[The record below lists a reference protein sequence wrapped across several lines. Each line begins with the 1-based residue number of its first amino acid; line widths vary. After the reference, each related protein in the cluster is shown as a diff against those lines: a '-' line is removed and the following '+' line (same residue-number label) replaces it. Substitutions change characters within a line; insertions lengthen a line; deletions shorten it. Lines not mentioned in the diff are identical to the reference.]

1 MDNEMN
7 PAIKF
12 EITKRLLSGNGE
24 PISGQQLAD
33 EFGLSRTAIWK
44 HIKELE
50 TDGFVIETIKK
61 KGYIL
66 VSSPDSIQAAKVEQY
81 LTSTRF
87 GRTIHYFEQCPS
99 TQPIAHQYAQGNA
112 PDGTI
117 VVCEEQTA
125 GRGRMA
131 RPWKSSR
138 GKGIWMSVIIRPEIP
153 PMKAPQF
160 TLIAAV
166 AVTRAI
172 EDIAD
177 VRAEI
182 KWPND
187 LLINGKKCTGILT
200 ELQADVDRVQ
210 AIILGI
216 GVNVNQDLEDFPED
230 IQHIATSIKMI
241 TGVPVDR
248 AHLVARILHY
258 LEIYSDMYVEHG
270 FKPLKI
276 LWESYSGTLGRRI
289 KAVMVHQQIEGTAL
303 GITNDGVLQVQTD
316 DGQIHEIYSADIE
329 IQKE

>member
-1 MDNEMN
+1 MDYEMN
-7 PAIKF
+7 PAIKQ
-12 EITKRLLSGNGE
+12 EITKRLLSAKGN

-50 TDGFVIETIKK
+50 SDGFMIETIKK
-61 KGYIL
+61 KGYVL
-66 VSSPDSIQAAKVEQY
+66 SSSPDSIQAAKVEQH
-81 LTSTRF
+81 LTTKRF
-87 GRTIHYFEQCPS
+87 GRHIHYVEQCPS
-99 TQPIAHQYAQGNA
+99 TQPIAHQLAQVNA
-112 PDGTI
+112 LDGT
-117 VVCEEQTA
+117 VVLTEEQTA
-125 GRGRMA
+125 GKGRMA
-131 RPWKSSR
+131 RPWTSSR

-172 EDIAD
+172 EDIAE

-216 GVNVNQDLEDFPED
+216 GVNVNQDLEDFPDE
-230 IQHIATSIKMI
+230 IQPIATSIKMVA
-241 TGVPVDR
+241 GVHIDR

-258 LEIYSDMYVEHG
+258 LEIYTDMYVEHG
-270 FKPLKI
+270 FEPLKL

-289 KAVMVHQQIEGTAL
+289 KAVMINQQIEGIAL

-316 DGQIHEIYSADIE
+316 DGTIHGIYSADIE
-329 IQKE
+329 IQK

>member
-1 MDNEMN
+1 MN
-7 PAIKF
+7 PAIKQ
-12 EITKRLLSGNGE
+12 EITKRLLSANGE
-24 PISGQQLAD
+24 PLSGQQLAD

-50 TDGFVIETIKK
+50 VDGFVIETVKK

-66 VSSPDSIQAAKVEQY
+66 TSSPDSIQAAKVEQH
-81 LTSTRF
+81 LTTNRF
-87 GRTIHYFEQCPS
+87 GRSIHYFEECLS
-99 TQPIAHQYAQGNA
+99 TQPIAHQLAQENA

-117 VVCEEQTA
+117 VLCEEQTA

-131 RPWKSSR
+131 RVWTSSR
-138 GKGIWMSVIIRPEIP
+138 GKGIWMSTIIRPEIP

-166 AVTRAI
+166 AVSRAI

-216 GVNVNQDLEDFPED
+216 GVNVNQDLEDFPEE
-230 IQHIATSIKMI
+230 IQPIATSVKMV
-241 TGVPVDR
+241 TGVHIDR
-248 AHLVARILHY
+248 ARLVARILHY
-258 LEIYSDMYVEHG
+258 LEIYTDMYVEHG
-270 FKPLKI
+270 FEPLKL

-289 KAVMVHQQIEGTAL
+289 KAVMIHQQIEGIAL

-316 DGQIHEIYSADIE
+316 DGKIHGIYSADIE
-329 IQKE
+329 IQK

>member
-1 MDNEMN
+1 MN
-7 PAIKF
+7 PAIKL
-12 EITKRLLSGNGE
+12 EITKRLLSAKSE

-50 TDGFVIETIKK
+50 AEGFVIETIKK

-66 VSSPDSIQAAKVEQY
+66 ASSPDSIQVAKVEQY
-81 LTSTRF
+81 LTTTRF
-87 GRTIHYFEQCPS
+87 GRKIHYFEQCLS
-99 TQPIAHQYAQGNA
+99 TQPVAHQLAQENA
-112 PDGTI
+112 IDGTL
-117 VVCEEQTA
+117 VLCEEQTA

-131 RPWKSSR
+131 RPWTSSR
-138 GKGIWMSVIIRPEIP
+138 GKGIWMSIIIRPEIP

-177 VRAEI
+177 LRAEI

-200 ELQADVDRVQ
+200 ELQADVDRVH

-216 GVNVNQDLEDFPED
+216 GVNVNQSMEDFPEEL
-230 IQHIATSIKMI
+230 QQIATSLKMI
-241 TGVPVDR
+241 AGVHIDR
-248 AHLVARILHY
+248 SQLVARILHH
-258 LEIYSDMYVEHG
+258 LEIYTDMYVEYG
-270 FKPLKI
+270 FEPLKL

-289 KAVMVHQQIEGTAL
+289 KAVMIHQEIEGIAL

-316 DGQIHEIYSADIE
+316 DGEIHGIYSADIE
-329 IQKE
+329 IQNE